1 MTVVVGIVIIAV
13 AAAFVAMPF
22 LQGEASGPDLGE
34 AQSPG
39 ERERLERQKFEAYAA
54 MKEAEFDF
62 NMGKLS
68 DTDLAAMRDKYRAQA
83 LEAIAAL
90 EAAGAREPR
99 RVAEARR
106 PKRVA
111 FCPACGHATPQRVNF
126 CPACGR
132 SLKEVA

>member
-22 LQGEASGPDLGE
+22 LQGAASGPDLGE

-39 ERERLERQKFEAYAA
+39 ERERLERQKLEAYAA
-54 MKEAEFDF
+54 IKEAEFDF

-99 RVAEARR
+99 RVAEARS

-111 FCPACGHATPQRVNF
+111 FCPACGRATPQRANF